1 MSKYTGLLFPVEE
14 YYPIGPFRFPVYH
27 DLVPGEA
34 RGIEE
39 VARAQ
44 SKTTYKSLK
53 LAQRIAK
60 AKKVPV
66 KEVVEMMSKG
76 AEGPDQDL
84 LYNYAEELDGLSSE
98 GLSQTDQMAQF
109 ATLALRYRGEVKMP
123 NSTQWE
129 KTADWSDEDTNTIP
143 TKILKQIFDFVIW
156 ERDGW
161 PEDQAKNEDSSKSLP
176 PKTS

>member
-1 MSKYTGLLFPVEE
+1 MSKYTGLLFPVENYHE
-14 YYPIGPFRFPVYH
+14 IGPFRFPIYH

-39 VARAQ
+39 IARTQ

-60 AKKVPV
+60 AKKIPV
-66 KEVVEMMSKG
+66 KEAVELMSKG
-76 AEGPDQDL
+76 ADGPDQDL
-84 LYNYAEELDGLSSE
+84 LYNYAEELDALSTE
-98 GLSQTDQMAQF
+98 GLSQTDQIAEF

-123 NSTQWE
+123 GSDTWD
-129 KTADWSDEDTNTIP
+129 KTTDWRAEDTNTIP
-143 TKILKQIFDFVIW
+143 TKILKQIFDFLLW

-161 PEDQAKNEDSSKSLP
+161 PEDQVKNDESTKSPNPKSS
-176 PKTS
+176 